1 MIDMDE
7 YIMRAKKGEEPATS
21 ILFRVLGRI
30 ARIKYRDKFNYH
42 ELEDAVQ
49 EALIAALRGV
59 KTFDQSKGISAESF
73 MFLCIERGIID
84 YIRKKTRRKNDA
96 LRFGISLHKQIFTDS
111 PKERHF
117 EERIS
122 DGVDYEDQII
132 KNISFQETLQ
142 MLTDLERTVL
152 VKRGEGYS
160 YEQVAEILDKP
171 IKSVD
176 NAYLRAKKKIRI
188 ST

>member
-1 MIDMDE
+1 MIDMDD
-7 YIMRAKKGEEPATS
+7 YIMRAKQGEEPATS

-30 ARIKYRDKFNYH
+30 ARIKYRDKFKYH

-59 KTFDQSKGISAESF
+59 KTFNQSKGISAESF
-73 MFLCIERGIID
+73 LFLCIERGIID

-96 LRFGISLHKQIFTDS
+96 LRFGISMHKQLYADS
-111 PKERHF
+111 KKEYF
-117 EERIS
+117 GERIT
-122 DGVDYEDQII
+122 DGVDYEEQII

-142 MLTDLERTVL
+142 ILTDLERTVL

-160 YEQVAEILDKP
+160 YEQVAEMLDKP

-188 ST
+188 SM